1 MLSSIMKAIKTHL
14 TRIRK
19 RMRIRIRIRIRLRIR
34 LRISIRMRISIRIRI
49 RIGMRTLMI
58 PAPSITDVR
67 SSKPLNRPRA
77 PPANRFIWQL

>member
-34 LRISIRMRISIRIRI
+34 LRISIRIRIRI

-58 PAPSITDVR
+58 PTPSITDVR